1 MFPEGANTAPSLYSC
16 LKEVF
21 MVKNPILRGF
31 HPDPSLIRVGGDYYL
46 ATSTFEWAPGVRI
59 YHSKDLAHWDYLT
72 APLDTYSKMDLRG
85 VKASDGIWAPCLS
98 HDVEYFYLIYT
109 VVHDAR
115 EFPVMDTPNYLIR
128 AKEIT
133 GPWSDPVYLNSSG
146 FDPSLFHDTDGRKW
160 LLNMEWDYR
169 KVLSGGNP
177 FTGIL
182 LQEYDPEKKQLTGEA
197 KKIFTGSSIGSTE
210 GPHLYRHDGYYYLM
224 CAEGGTGW
232 FHAVTLARSKALT
245 GPYELSPEHPVL
257 TSWEGSREPEETEKA
272 LAEKDLGKS
281 YLKKAGHGSLVES
294 KDGRW
299 FLAHLCGRNLPGML
313 YCPLGRE
320 TAIQEVVWE
329 DGWLKLKEGGH
340 FPKETFR
347 AVSDPETE
355 KRCDPLKKEYHFRDE
370 SFLEDFQTL
379 RSFFRDTGMTIRERE
394 GYLRIYGRESIFSRY
409 EQALLARRQTELSFE
424 AAVRF
429 EFFPTS
435 FQHGA
440 GLIYRYDER
449 NQYYAYVT
457 LGETGPEL
465 CLMTVING
473 QTKIEV
479 SVPVKGLPGEMLPA
493 YELSLSV
500 KEDEVRFFWL
510 DETGEKQKLG
520 PLLHAFVLSD
530 DFADGFTG
538 AFTGVAVQDMK
549 DRRNY
554 ADVAW
559 FRYEE
564 QA

>member
-1 MFPEGANTAPSLYSC
+1 
-16 LKEVF
+16 
-21 MVKNPILRGF
+21 
-31 HPDPSLIRVGGDYYL
+31 
-46 ATSTFEWAPGVRI
+46 
-59 YHSKDLAHWDYLT
+59 
-72 APLDTYSKMDLRG
+72 
-85 VKASDGIWAPCLS
+85 
-98 HDVEYFYLIYT
+98 
-109 VVHDAR
+109 
-115 EFPVMDTPNYLIR
+115 
-128 AKEIT
+128 
-133 GPWSDPVYLNSSG
+133 
-146 FDPSLFHDTDGRKW
+146 
-160 LLNMEWDYR
+160 
-169 KVLSGGNP
+169 
-177 FTGIL
+177 
-182 LQEYDPEKKQLTGEA
+182 
-197 KKIFTGSSIGSTE
+197 
-210 GPHLYRHDGYYYLM
+210 
-224 CAEGGTGW
+224 
-232 FHAVTLARSKALT
+232 
-245 GPYELSPEHPVL
+245 
-257 TSWEGSREPEETEKA
+257 
-272 LAEKDLGKS
+272 
-281 YLKKAGHGSLVES
+281 
-294 KDGRW
+294 
-299 FLAHLCGRNLPGML
+299 
-313 YCPLGRE
+313 
-320 TAIQEVVWE
+320 
-329 DGWLKLKEGGH
+329 
-340 FPKETFR
+340 
-347 AVSDPETE
+347 
-355 KRCDPLKKEYHFRDE
+355 
-370 SFLEDFQTL
+370 
-379 RSFFRDTGMTIRERE
+379 MTIRERE

-473 QTKIEV
+473 QTKIEA